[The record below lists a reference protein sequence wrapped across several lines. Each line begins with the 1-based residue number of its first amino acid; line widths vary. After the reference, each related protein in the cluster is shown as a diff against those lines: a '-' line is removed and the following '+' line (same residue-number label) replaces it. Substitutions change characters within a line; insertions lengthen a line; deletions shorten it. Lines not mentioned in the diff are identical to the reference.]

1 MEFNVFFSGDEGC
14 LRRDLGVDS
23 RELAGEE
30 CLEIK
35 GEKNMFFVIPEG
47 FVRCKPNLLRRI
59 LKTEKIK
66 QAKLRED
73 WVHTGFEQW

>member
-1 MEFNVFFSGDEGC
+1 M
-14 LRRDLGVDS
+14 DS

-35 GEKNMFFVIPEG
+35 GEKNMFFVIPED
-47 FVRCKPNLLRRI
+47 FVRCKPNLLHRI

-66 QAKLRED
+66 SHFVLVPLADPYRQKY
-73 WVHTGFEQW
+73 H